1 MEPIS
6 GLYYWLHN
14 INLDPNKDKHHKQ
27 NQIALAMIP
36 HKLQLGLNLDLKRDA
51 GIAILNT

>member
-14 INLDPNKDKHHKQ
+14 INLDPNKDKHHKP
-27 NQIALAMIP
+27 NQIALVMIP